1 MSQSFDYRRVAKQVL
16 ETEVAGLT
24 QLDQY
29 FNDDFCK
36 ACDLILNNKG
46 KVVVMGMG
54 KSGHIGKKIAATLA
68 STGTS
73 AFFVH
78 PGEAAHGDLGMI
90 GAGDVVIAISNSGES
105 GEILS
110 LFPVLKRLNI
120 KIISMTGKPASNMA
134 TLSNIH
140 LQISVPEE
148 ACPLGLAPTTSTT
161 ATLVMG
167 DALAVALLQAR
178 GFTAQDF
185 ALSHPGGTLGRQLL
199 LKLED
204 IMHTGDA
211 LPVVAPEALVRDAL
225 LEISQKG
232 LGMTAVVGDDGQM
245 AGIFTDGDL
254 RRILDKR
261 IDIHDTKIG
270 DVMTLNPTVAEP
282 NMLAVEGLNLMQA
295 KSINGLMLCRE
306 GKLVGALNMHDLLKA
321 GVM

>member
-1 MSQSFDYRRVAKQVL
+1 MSQPFDYRSVAKQVL

-54 KSGHIGKKIAATLA
+54 KSGHIGNKIAATLA

-90 GAGDVVIAISNSGES
+90 EPGDIVIAISNSGES

-134 TLSNIH
+134 TLSDIH

-185 ALSHPGGTLGRQLL
+185 ALSHPGGALGRQLL
-199 LKLED
+199 LKLDD

-211 LPVVAPEALVRDAL
+211 LPAVAPDALIRDAL

-232 LGMTAVVGDDGQM
+232 LGMTAIVDQDGQM
-245 AGIFTDGDL
+245 AGVFTDGDL

-261 IDIHDTKIG
+261 VDIHSTQIG
-270 DVMTLNPTVAEP
+270 EVMTLNPTVADP

-295 KSINGLMLCRE
+295 KSINGLMLCQD

>member
-1 MSQSFDYRRVAKQVL
+1 MSQPFDYCSVAKQVL

-24 QLDQY
+24 QLGQY
-29 FNDDFCK
+29 FNDDFSK

-54 KSGHIGKKIAATLA
+54 KSGHIGNKIAATLA

-90 GAGDVVIAISNSGES
+90 EPGDIVIAISNSGES

-134 TLSNIH
+134 TLSDIH

-185 ALSHPGGTLGRQLL
+185 ALSHPGGALGRQLL
-199 LKLED
+199 LKLDD
-204 IMHTGDA
+204 IMHTGDS
-211 LPVVAPEALVRDAL
+211 LPIVAPDALVRDAL

-232 LGMTAVVGDDGQM
+232 LGMTAIVGEDGQM
-245 AGIFTDGDL
+245 KGIFTDGDL

-261 IDIHDTKIG
+261 IDIHSTQIG

-295 KSINGLMLCRE
+295 KSINGLMLCDS